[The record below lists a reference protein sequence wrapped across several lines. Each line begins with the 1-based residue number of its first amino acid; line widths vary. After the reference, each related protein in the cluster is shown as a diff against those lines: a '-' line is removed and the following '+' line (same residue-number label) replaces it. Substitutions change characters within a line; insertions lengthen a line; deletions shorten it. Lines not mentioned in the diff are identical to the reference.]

1 MTSICKKIIFM
12 PNNVKLV
19 FFFLFP
25 MFAFGQKAIK
35 VVSINPI
42 YLPKDITYKGE
53 ILNTIKWIDNAG
65 ENVLI
70 LTETGGFHNDSSKYP
85 DSSDAEIYAY
95 HYLIKEK
102 KSILTWDLY
111 DYVKDC
117 EFDIY
122 AAYVKKTL
130 QITDL
135 DNNGIGEVWLVYKM
149 TCSAD
154 VSPSTMKIILFEGD
168 KKHVMSGTSK
178 VQFPDNEYKGG
189 VYAFDKTFYRA
200 PKEFKAFAKELWI
213 KNVLTAN

>member
-1 MTSICKKIIFM
+1 MS
-12 PNNVKLV
+12 NNVKLV

-25 MFAFGQKAIK
+25 MFAFGQNPIR

-42 YLPKDITYKGE
+42 YLPKDISYKGE
-53 ILNTIKWIDNAG
+53 ILNAIKWIDKSG
-65 ENVLI
+65 ENLLI
-70 LTETGGFHNDSSKYP
+70 LTETGGFHNDSSKYS

-102 KSILTWDLY
+102 KSILSWDLY

-122 AAYVKKTL
+122 ATYVKKTL

-149 TCSAD
+149 TCTSD
-154 VSPSTMKIILFEGD
+154 VSPQIMKIIMYEDG
-168 KKHVMSGTSK
+168 KKYVMRGKTK
-178 VQFPDNEYKGG
+178 VQISDKAYRGG
-189 VYAFDKTFYRA
+189 EYAFDKTFYKA
-200 PKEFKAFAKELWI
+200 PKEFKEFAKELWG
-213 KNVLTAN
+213 KNALNAN